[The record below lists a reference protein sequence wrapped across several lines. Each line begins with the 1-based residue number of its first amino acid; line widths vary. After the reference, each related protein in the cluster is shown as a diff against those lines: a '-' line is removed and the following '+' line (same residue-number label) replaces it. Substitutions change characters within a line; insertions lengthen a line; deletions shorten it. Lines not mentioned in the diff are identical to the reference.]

1 MDGSTVDRAEA
12 LKLAAAT
19 VAEAKSRGENGV
31 QDHHKPGS
39 LTEWAEAVLT
49 IARFLV
55 EDDT

>member
-1 MDGSTVDRAEA
+1 MDRAEA
-12 LKLAAAT
+12 LKKAAET

-31 QDHHKPGS
+31 QDHHKATS